1 MKTEVNNNDSIE
13 GLHDDGGQTH
23 TRTFDVIDFIVSTFI
38 CLLNIVE
45 WLLIFVD
52 FYRAACNADAV

>member
-45 WLLIFVD
+45 
-52 FYRAACNADAV
+52 